1 MKRTILLF
9 CASIFASLSYSQR
22 IDSIK
27 IHSEIFG
34 IERKVLVYT
43 PRDYDLS
50 LNSKFEVIYV
60 FDAQARQ
67 YFDCVQSTLAFLNNF
82 QFPMIVVGIVSNE
95 RNKDFLPKNDY
106 PETFKHYNGYL
117 GNADKF
123 LKFISDELIPYID
136 SNYRTLPK
144 RIAVAHSNGATFLM
158 YTFTQNPDIFDAYIA
173 ISPNWA
179 YDNDQPVRR
188 LEKFD
193 NTRIQSVKYIYM
205 CNASEGDSWK
215 EWVPA
220 RKKAIDLL
228 NKLKNRHKIIFDNQD
243 FSSTENHITVYP
255 VGVFN
260 GLKKFLDYQYFDADN
275 LISYYSDLNTRKII
289 TFTPDQLNQVAYD
302 FYFNGR
308 LDGAIKILLWANQL
322 FPENLNLYDSIGEM
336 YEHKN
341 DKAEALKY
349 YGIFDKKLE
358 QKRNLFTEEE
368 YKNLKKASE
377 DRIKNLESNK

>member
-1 MKRTILLF
+1 L
-9 CASIFASLSYSQR
+9 
-22 IDSIK
+22 
-27 IHSEIFG
+27 
-34 IERKVLVYT
+34 LVYT
-43 PRDYDLS
+43 PRDYDKN

-60 FDAQARQ
+60 FDAQARE

-117 GNADKF
+117 GNAENF
-123 LKFISDELIPYID
+123 LKFISYELIPYID
-136 SNYRTLPK
+136 TNYRTLPK
-144 RIAVAHSNGATFLM
+144 RIAVAHSNGGTFLM
-158 YTFTQNPDIFDAYIA
+158 YSFTQNPDIFDAYIA

-205 CNASEGDSWK
+205 CNAREGDSWK
-215 EWVPA
+215 EWVPP

-260 GLKKFLDYQYFDADN
+260 GLKKYLDYQYFDADN

-302 FYFNGR
+302 FYFSGR
-308 LDGAIKILLWANQL
+308 LEGALKILLWANQL

-341 DKAEALKY
+341 DKSEALKY
-349 YGIFDKKLE
+349 YMIFNKKLE
-358 QKRNLFTEEE
+358 QKRNLFTEDE
-368 YKNLKKASE
+368 YNSLKKASE
-377 DRIKNLESNK
+377 DRIKNHESNK

>member
-1 MKRTILLF
+1 MKRSVLLLF
-9 CASIFASLSYSQR
+9 ASIFASLSYSQR
-22 IDSIK
+22 IDSVK
-27 IHSEIFG
+27 IHSEILG
-34 IERKVLVYT
+34 IERKLLVYT
-43 PRDYDLS
+43 PRDYDKN

-60 FDAQARQ
+60 FDAQARE

-117 GNADKF
+117 GNAENF
-123 LKFISDELIPYID
+123 LKFISYELIPYID
-136 SNYRTLPK
+136 TNYRTLPK
-144 RIAVAHSNGATFLM
+144 RIAVAHSNGGTFLM
-158 YTFTQNPDIFDAYIA
+158 YSFTQNPDIFDAYIA

-205 CNASEGDSWK
+205 CNAREGDSWK
-215 EWVPA
+215 EWVPP

-260 GLKKFLDYQYFDADN
+260 GLKKYLDYQYFDADN

-302 FYFNGR
+302 FYFSGR
-308 LDGAIKILLWANQL
+308 LEGALKILLWANQL

-341 DKAEALKY
+341 DKSEALKY
-349 YGIFDKKLE
+349 YMIFNKKLE
-358 QKRNLFTEEE
+358 QKRNLFTEDE
-368 YKNLKKASE
+368 YNSLKKASE